1 MPCVA
6 LEPHAVEALELP
18 TLTRAELVDQIGIM
32 CMQEETT
39 YAVDDYMEQTVVL
52 RKSARKPVN
61 EDCRLKMC
69 QWCFHVINYCNFRR
83 ETVVIAMSYLDRY
96 LSTEHGRSALLSQKH
111 YQLVAMTAL
120 YIAIKISE
128 PMEVDTSLL
137 SDLSQGMY
145 CEMDFVDMEQH
156 ILEVLEFRVCGPTAL
171 SFVQVFLGLAPV
183 TIHPDVVALI
193 LDSARYQTELLVSS
207 QSLCTIRPSEAAFAA
222 ILNAMEGL
230 DESLFSLNARV
241 RFIRII
247 EESTE
252 LFIEDLLDTQAKLS
266 NLLFKAMGAD
276 YVLSSIDKEG
286 EISTM
291 EMMGDDPKRG
301 TVLRQDS
308 PSSVMV
314 SP

>member
-1 MPCVA
+1 MPYVA
-6 LEPHAVEALELP
+6 LEPLAVEALELT

-39 YAVDDYMEQTVVL
+39 YAVDDYMKQTVVL
-52 RKSARKPVN
+52 RKFARKPVN

-69 QWCFHVINYCNFRR
+69 QWCFHVINYCKFRR
-83 ETVVIAMSYLDRY
+83 ETVVVAMSYLDRY
-96 LSTEHGRSALLSQKH
+96 LSTEHGRPALLSQKH

-145 CEMDFVDMEQH
+145 SEMDFVDMEQH
-156 ILEVLEFRVCGPTAL
+156 ILEVLEYRVCGPTAL

-183 TIHPDVVALI
+183 TIHPDVAALI
-193 LDSARYQTELLVSS
+193 MDSARYQTELLVSS
-207 QSLCTIRPSEAAFAA
+207 QSLCTVKPSEAAFAA

-230 DESLFSLNARV
+230 DESILTLNARI

-247 EESTE
+247 EESTQ
-252 LFIEDLLDTQAKLS
+252 LFIEDLSDTQAKLS
-266 NLLFKAMGAD
+266 NLVFEVMGPEFI
-276 YVLSSIDKEG
+276 VSSIEKEEELSTL
-286 EISTM
+286 EI
-291 EMMGDDPKRG
+291 MGDYKKRG